1 MDNRNRHTP
10 EPWEQDSYR
19 TGSTH
24 PPKSH
29 SGAIAVLLTAV
40 ILLCGVT
47 TALGMLNIKLFS
59 QLNQADDPA
68 AGFYDSDMESLGSSH
83 ESAPSESSRPQELTT
98 LPTGD
103 SSLVLDKAPESVENV
118 PQEGGLSFQ
127 QIYESTIDSV
137 VSISCTGEN
146 AASSGTGVVLT
157 ENGYIVT
164 NCHVIAGAKQITV
177 LLTDDRQLPAQV
189 VGSDPVS
196 DLAVLYVQ
204 ARDLTPARFG
214 DSDQLRVGDSVVAI
228 GDPLG
233 VELRGTMTDGIIS
246 AINRDVET
254 GGRTMTL
261 IQTNA
266 ALNSGNSGGP
276 LINCYGQVIGIN
288 TLKIG
293 AFTDNAGVEGL
304 GFAIPSTTVKEIVDQ
319 LIRQGYV
326 SGRPTLGFEG
336 KEVSLLEQRFY
347 RLPEGLLITAVTA
360 GSDAEDKGI
369 CMGDVLVRLGTVRI
383 TSAEDVSR
391 VLYGSKAGDTL
402 EAVIYRGGRYYN
414 LKLTLEEAGA

>member
-189 VGSDPVS
+189 VGSDAVS

>member
-127 QIYESTIDSV
+127 QIYENTIDSV
-137 VSISCTGEN
+137 VSISCTGDN
-146 AASSGTGVVLT
+146 TASSGTGVVLT

>member
-189 VGSDPVS
+189 VGSDAVS

-204 ARDLTPARFG
+204 AQDLTPARFG

>member
-127 QIYESTIDSV
+127 QIYENTIDSV